1 MMTGREGGLTM
12 LRINLVISTDVSDT
26 FSFDTSISSKTIK
39 IIMLQK
45 IYSLEISIII
55 DSKYW

>member
-45 IYSLEISIII
+45 IYLLEISIII

>member
-12 LRINLVISTDVSDT
+12 LCINLVISTDVSDT
-26 FSFDTSISSKTIK
+26 FSFDTSISSKTIR